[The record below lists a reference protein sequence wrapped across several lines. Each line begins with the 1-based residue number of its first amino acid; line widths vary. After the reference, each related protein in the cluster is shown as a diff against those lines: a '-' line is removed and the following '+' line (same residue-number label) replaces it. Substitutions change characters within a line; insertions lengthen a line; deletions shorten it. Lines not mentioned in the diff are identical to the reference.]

1 MSQNGTTV
9 VGLDAKSVEAM
20 ADKQIAAKLDASDKD
35 TTHLLVELSQE
46 SYDAI
51 KEVVDRAT
59 ERGLES
65 SFDYWL
71 KDAIKAGSTGR
82 LRTWNDR
89 DVVTLFKQASA
100 GNDKAKAKLR
110 KILDG
115 SSK

>member
-1 MSQNGTTV
+1 MTQNGNAVAV
-9 VGLDAKSVEAM
+9 VEPKVDT
-20 ADKQIAAKLDASDKD
+20 DASA
-35 TTHLLVELSQE
+35 HLIVELSQE

-71 KDAIKAGSTGR
+71 KDAIKSGSTGR

-100 GNDKAKAKLR
+100 GNATAKAKLA
-110 KILDG
+110 KLL
-115 SSK
+115 KM

>member
-1 MSQNGTTV
+1 MSQNGNAV
-9 VGLDAKSVEAM
+9 VTEKPVVDAN
-20 ADKQIAAKLDASDKD
+20 ADA
-35 TTHLLVELSQE
+35 HLVVLLSQE

-71 KDAIKAGSTGR
+71 KDAIKSGSTGR

-110 KILDG
+110 RILDG
-115 SSK
+115 GK

>member
-1 MSQNGTTV
+1 MSQNGNAV
-9 VGLDAKSVEAM
+9 VTEKPVVDAN
-20 ADKQIAAKLDASDKD
+20 AD
-35 TTHLLVELSQE
+35 THLVVLLSQE

-71 KDAIKAGSTGR
+71 KDAIKSGSTGR

-110 KILDG
+110 RILDDG
-115 SSK
+115 K